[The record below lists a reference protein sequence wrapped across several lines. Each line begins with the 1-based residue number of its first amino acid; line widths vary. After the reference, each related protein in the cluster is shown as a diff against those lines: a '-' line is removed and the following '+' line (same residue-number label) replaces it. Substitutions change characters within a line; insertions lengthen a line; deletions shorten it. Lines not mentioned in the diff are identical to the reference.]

1 MQLVKQA
8 MSWNATSFFTG
19 SFDLE
24 DEVKVLG
31 DYTVGH
37 RLGEGAYGSVY
48 LVKYLPS
55 GDRYA
60 LKILQKQDLFNTS
73 GIYPIAYYHSYGGAS
88 PREGDGA
95 ESCPLGGI
103 PVSMAS
109 ALANTLEQQIISEA
123 MVMQALE
130 HPHVVKFY
138 KFLNSTTAFY
148 FMMELAE
155 GGKLLDLILFKNY
168 FSEDE
173 ARMYFQQLI
182 SAIDY
187 CHRNGVAHKD
197 LKAENLLLS
206 NDGRL
211 LVCDF
216 GFSLKIAKEN
226 IDDPEKTIVTGDNAA
241 LLDSTG
247 NGCVFGTLHY
257 TSPEAVMA
265 SSQQRKLT
273 FVGDNMAVP
282 AETSGIPE
290 DQSEGLAH
298 CPLAPTVAASSSS
311 SVSSSSL
318 SHSVSF
324 GQGWRRRA
332 AGLTTSKRWKM
343 HGKFS
348 VKGSG
353 TNLDAS
359 HRITPTDEAEAVQ
372 RLPAE
377 EGRVRPSPS
386 LRRTGSAQSLASDTN
401 GPRHKGVSPTSG
413 LNRFGEGLSM
423 FVKFL
428 MGSSVNSSGGRQA
441 HDSHARS
448 SHAKSPKAK
457 QRATAVLSS
466 AEATAKLKRSSST
479 ASFPDS
485 REMEGGTS
493 EAHQPLRHLSAD
505 ASSHERVLMLSSDV
519 SSSVSPTTSPFA
531 TSLSSELVDTAAAR
545 IAAYPSATA
554 TAKPSMPLPS
564 ISSPTTSKP
573 PVTSPAPRHPD
584 TEDVVAVSDVNANG
598 LYSPDT
604 AFRRDAVSAQR
615 LALPAPQM
623 TASVL
628 DAPRSRS
635 AFPQF
640 SHHCHQ
646 THDHKHHH
654 RRRQQRSD
662 TSSRVFSASTPNKL
676 QPIIVDPFQQDLWS
690 AGVILFFMLTGR
702 LPFDGRDDEETLHLI
717 QVTEFAFDEEEVKRI
732 SPAARRLVMQMLA
745 QEPTDRPTIEQIIA
759 NQWFRRDLQLEKDF
773 PHRKDLIEA
782 LRGATPDSVQQHPLP
797 QKSAKGA
804 GLAADGYGGQSGAG
818 CGSDGS
824 ACASTSRD
832 VPNSF
837 GSNVANAHAE
847 SPLFHSSHRDMR
859 IPATQV
865 PSCNISFCAG
875 SSAHPGSAPG
885 LGPGSGPQRDTPTF
899 ATCDFLDFST
909 HHPVTPEEERVLET
923 AFRKVDS
930 DGYGCITRDQVRDM
944 LTTLHGDFVPTED
957 VDELVRLFTGD
968 ASAASI
974 TFEQFRDAW
983 VSKDLAHI
991 PFTHS
996 SEFQLVNIIGT
1007 EMDAVEQGVIRELR
1021 TAFNSLDE
1029 NHRGVIQLHQVQH
1042 VFEKHHIPVH
1052 KEECLSFIKYFHE
1065 TELTRCPK
1073 RAFFYSQRWGATPTT
1088 MSLSPPSGV
1097 SLPLGFAKARSL
1109 PSTTGITRGRSSTTT
1124 QQGATSSTLP
1134 STNDASDPVTGTT
1147 IPTTRGTVCSGSQT
1161 SLPPPDS
1168 PMSPSS
1174 IAVSFDSFV
1183 RGIVKSDILLKHPL
1197 GRKLAAATNLA
1208 ALFQSR
1214 NVTECIQHGFLVTG
1228 LQGVILEKLTSVP
1241 ERLLLLYSGE
1251 IISNTENIYS
1261 FRYLGSSVLT
1271 TGATMRTTTSPLMS
1285 SSVATTASS
1294 TEPATPSVSRCCPVS
1309 SDASNGAAGSTV
1321 ATSSPGS
1328 LPHNSVVSSSDRST
1342 VCALSACTQPP
1353 LASLHNL
1360 SRANSLGSAADFLSP
1375 EQVSCNAL
1383 TGRSVLVSQ
1392 SKQSTTVPI
1401 LRSSNRS
1408 SATVNAAA
1416 HPATTLSA
1424 VAGGMNRSRSLA
1436 LPCRSNLL
1444 QPLPVSHRTGCNGDD
1459 THNTVSCSHNS
1470 SPIVNAAINDSHSNS
1485 SRGALSFGLGEE
1497 LEGLTST
1504 PAAGGRRRVKD
1515 DVKPPNPAS
1524 RGPKNNSLITTAGKA
1539 GVCQRRQHDTTDPAA
1554 LGEAEKR
1561 KEKSKVSAARGP
1573 AKGARPLRHSSAR
1586 TGASLS
1592 SRLAAA
1598 ARLTPPPWLTST
1610 QSTGVEVS
1618 SSLPHNANVSSSAKV
1633 FPQAQVTPSLLAAH
1647 SVAVMNDVCDMDVIL
1662 SPASVGYTMVQFR
1675 LIRGKTS
1682 DFHEAVTFISNVLER
1697 EREQA
1702 MQDTMTCGESELM

>member
-1 MQLVKQA
+1 MQLVRQA

-95 ESCPLGGI
+95 ESCPLGGV

-273 FVGDNMAVP
+273 FVGDSMAVP

-298 CPLAPTVAASSSS
+298 CPLAPTVTASSSS

-324 GQGWRRRA
+324 AHGWRRRA

-401 GPRHKGVSPTSG
+401 GARHKGVSPTSG

-493 EAHQPLRHLSAD
+493 EAHQPLRHPSAD

-573 PVTSPAPRHPD
+573 AVTSPAPRHPD

-646 THDHKHHH
+646 THDHKHHQ

-745 QEPTDRPTIEQIIA
+745 QEPTDRPTIEQIIV
-759 NQWFRRDLQLEKDF
+759 NQWFRPDLQLEKDF

-832 VPNSF
+832 EPNSL
-837 GSNVANAHAE
+837 GSNVANARAE

-875 SSAHPGSAPG
+875 SSARPGSAPG

-1029 NHRGVIQLHQVQH
+1029 NHRGVIQLHQVQR

-1097 SLPLGFAKARSL
+1097 SLPLGFAKACSL

-1124 QQGATSSTLP
+1124 PQ
-1134 STNDASDPVTGTT
+1134 DASDPVTGTT

-1168 PMSPSS
+1168 LMSPSS

-1321 ATSSPGS
+1321 ATSSPGF
-1328 LPHNSVVSSSDRST
+1328 LPHNPVVSSSDRST

-1360 SRANSLGSAADFLSP
+1360 SRANSLGSATDFLSP
-1375 EQVSCNAL
+1375 EQVSCNTL
-1383 TGRSVLVSQ
+1383 TGRSVLVLQSQ
-1392 SKQSTTVPI
+1392 QSTTVPV
-1401 LRSSNRS
+1401 LRSSNRA

-1424 VAGGMNRSRSLA
+1424 VAGGMNRSRSLV
-1436 LPCRSNLL
+1436 LPCRSSLL

-1459 THNTVSCSHNS
+1459 THSIVSCSHNS
-1470 SPIVNAAINDSHSNS
+1470 SPIVNAAIDDSHSNS

-1561 KEKSKVSAARGP
+1561 KERSKVSAARGP

-1618 SSLPHNANVSSSAKV
+1618 SSLPYNANVSSSAKV
-1633 FPQAQVTPSLLAAH
+1633 FPQTQVTPSLLAAH

-1662 SPASVGYTMVQFR
+1662 SPASMGYTMVQFR